1 MTSIYCVRR
10 HWLLGAAT
18 TGLALIAPAA
28 FADDRQA
35 APAKKADAETV
46 PVAASE
52 RLMRDNA
59 LTLRVLLLY
68 AAAGRRLGQ
77 GEDLESGIFTQS
89 AEVMRDFVHGYHEK
103 VEEENIFPIFK
114 KAGRMVDLVTVF
126 QSQHTAG
133 RQLTDKILAAAPG
146 IANSDQRK
154 ALTDA
159 LHATVTL
166 YQPCIARENTD
177 LLPSLRSLM
186 TPSEFEALGQTLEK
200 AEGQMLG
207 ADGFEKA
214 AKKVEAIEKKLGTH
228 DLSQFT
234 PKT

>member
-1 MTSIYCVRR
+1 MLPVYRVRR
-10 HWLLGAAT
+10 RWILGAAAT
-18 TGLALIAPAA
+18 AGLTAALPALA
-28 FADDRQA
+28 QIDA
-35 APAKKADAETV
+35 AKKS
-46 PVAASE
+46 PMSASE

-59 LTLRVLLLY
+59 LTSRVLLLY
-68 AAAGRRLGQ
+68 AAAERRLGQ
-77 GEDLESGIFTQS
+77 GEDLEAGIFLQS

-103 VEEENIFPIFK
+103 VEEEHIFPIFK
-114 KAGRMVDLVTVF
+114 KAGRMVALVTVF
-126 QSQHTAG
+126 QDQHAAG

-159 LHATVTL
+159 MHATVTL
-166 YQPCIARENTD
+166 YGPSLARENTD
-177 LLPSLRSLM
+177 LLPTLRSLL
-186 TPSEFEALGQTLEK
+186 TPTEFDALAQTLEK
-200 AEGQMLG
+200 AEGEKLG
-207 ADGFEKA
+207 AEGFDKA